1 MMKLC
6 ARRLGEEPMMAR
18 TMALLFFATLLS
30 SASWA
35 QDLLACVDP
44 DIRQTLLSQG
54 LDGDRVVSRSV
65 PEALSDIP
73 TPEGFEFVGSS
84 VSKLQTSVA
93 YKTNL
98 ATDTAVGIVAE
109 ALETAGWSSV
119 TGPGMLSGGFVNN
132 AQLLFSMLCR
142 EDEIIG
148 VAARQLDDS
157 TFVKV
162 TISNLGTLSCGDL
175 YPRANAT
182 RTLGVAQYLPRLS
195 LLEDAG
201 FAANG
206 ALGVSGSSG
215 GNRTASTI
223 MSVVTQLAAQDL
235 IGHFGRQLEEQGWTY
250 DSGWSGGL
258 SAGTTWSAR
267 PNDDAHLIG
276 VLEIVSL
283 EDSRCQASFRA
294 TLIN

>member
-119 TGPGMLSGGFVNN
+119 TSPGMLSGGFVNN
-132 AQLLFSMLCR
+132 AQLSYLALCR
-142 EDEIIG
+142 EGEILTA
-148 VAARQLDDS
+148 AARQLDDS
-157 TFVKV
+157 TFVNLTILNRGTVSCDALSPAVNV
-162 TISNLGTLSCGDL
+162 TRS
-175 YPRANAT
+175 
-182 RTLGVAQYLPRLS
+182 LGVAQFLPRLS
-195 LLEDAG
+195 LPEDAR
-201 FAANG
+201 FAG
-206 ALGVSGSSG
+206 DTALGVSGSST
-215 GNRTASTI
+215 GNRTASTTI
-223 MSVVTQLAAQDL
+223 SVVTQLTAQDL
-235 IGHFGRQLEEQGWTY
+235 IGHFGRQLEDQRWTY
-250 DSGWSGGL
+250 DSGWFGGL

-267 PNDDAHLIG
+267 PNDDVHLIG

-283 EDSRCQASFRA
+283 EDSRYQASFRA